1 MTERV
6 RSQYTNLVKLK
17 LDQRSLKRTR
27 KQIQNF
33 RSEVAKMLKLQV
45 DVGGLGTSK
54 RGSGSRITKPYED
67 KTKFQKASNTLLA
80 DQLKIED
87 KLAKKQEQRVQMEQN
102 ARRKQAVGGLI
113 SDGTNK
119 ASQTM
124 FADILRSENKAKS
137 PLHDS
142 HVRMQRDQ
150 EKFNALQEK
159 SIRNFMVSNRAIRQM
174 SDEEKAVL
182 KQKLM
187 QAKTQEQLI
196 YLMRKERAAISDTL
210 AQNRRLTREVEKRN
224 VFQQRMNSS
233 VMQMVGTLGS
243 AYALTAGISSSLNI
257 GMQMESMQKSFKVVS
272 TDSKAAAENM
282 AWVRSEAMRLGSP
295 IMEAS
300 KGFSSMIAAAGDKMT
315 MDDLKA
321 TFTGIQEAGV
331 ALGLSREDLGG
342 TILAVK
348 QMLSRLLG
356 RVNFL
361 NSGNILTF

>member
-1 MTERV
+1 
-6 RSQYTNLVKLK
+6 
-17 LDQRSLKRTR
+17 
-27 KQIQNF
+27 
-33 RSEVAKMLKLQV
+33 
-45 DVGGLGTSK
+45 
-54 RGSGSRITKPYED
+54 
-67 KTKFQKASNTLLA
+67 
-80 DQLKIED
+80 
-87 KLAKKQEQRVQMEQN
+87 
-102 ARRKQAVGGLI
+102 
-113 SDGTNK
+113 
-119 ASQTM
+119 
-124 FADILRSENKAKS
+124 
-137 PLHDS
+137 
-142 HVRMQRDQ
+142 
-150 EKFNALQEK
+150 
-159 SIRNFMVSNRAIRQM
+159 
-174 SDEEKAVL
+174 
-182 KQKLM
+182 
-187 QAKTQEQLI
+187 
-196 YLMRKERAAISDTL
+196 MRKERALLSDNI
-210 AQNRRLTREVEKRN
+210 AKNRQLLRDAEKRS
-224 VFQQRMNSS
+224 FFHQRMNSS

-361 NSGNILTF
+361 NSGDILTF

>member
-1 MTERV
+1 MAERI

-33 RSEVAKMLKLQV
+33 RSEVAKMMKMKV
-45 DVGGLGTSK
+45 EIDVPSHKAPKQPRQPTQSPPR
-54 RGSGSRITKPYED
+54 RG
-67 KTKFQKASNTLLA
+67 
-80 DQLKIED
+80 
-87 KLAKKQEQRVQMEQN
+87 
-102 ARRKQAVGGLI
+102 
-113 SDGTNK
+113 
-119 ASQTM
+119 
-124 FADILRSENKAKS
+124 KS